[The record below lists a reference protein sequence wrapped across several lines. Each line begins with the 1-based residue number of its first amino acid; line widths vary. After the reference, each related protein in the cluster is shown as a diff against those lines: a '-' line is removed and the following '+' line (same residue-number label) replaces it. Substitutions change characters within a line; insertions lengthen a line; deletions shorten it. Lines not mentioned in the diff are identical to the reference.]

1 METLTKSFSTS
12 YPEEGNAKKIFV
24 CIKAVSPT
32 TSVLCLETR
41 PFQSGIGAL
50 QQIWGNHFLYA
61 FPPFCLTLQV
71 LQKVSY
77 DQTEKMLLVTP
88 TWQSQILYP
97 LLLEMSTVSPL
108 LLPKNTSLINPR
120 GEVHPLMA
128 NRTLRLAVWTIYR
141 KDYLKR
147 EFQKQLPN
155 LLQIQDEQIYSQIT
169 IRPEECGL
177 AGVINNRVMHF
188 DVM

>member
-1 METLTKSFSTS
+1 
-12 YPEEGNAKKIFV
+12 
-24 CIKAVSPT
+24 
-32 TSVLCLETR
+32 
-41 PFQSGIGAL
+41 
-50 QQIWGNHFLYA
+50 
-61 FPPFCLTLQV
+61 
-71 LQKVSY
+71 
-77 DQTEKMLLVTP
+77 
-88 TWQSQILYP
+88 
-97 LLLEMSTVSPL
+97 MSIVSPL

-169 IRPEECGL
+169 IRPEECRL